1 MYIYIYIPFRFS
13 ASIFTNHTN
22 ILLPIPSNKKSVRLR
37 CFLPEI
43 DPPLPWKT
51 SLLVMGTH
59 LRRILRCWALVRR
72 RKLKNIARRKESSH
86 RSCEDVRPPS
96 PSRLFKRYLAQEFW
110 WTFGDGRVVSTVF
123 FLENIW
129 VLWDKVEVSVG
140 FPLSCK
146 GCTEMPFWNG
156 LFSFFSFCERRL
168 ELTEFGVWQKR
179 QGVSQQGRFNI
190 YICIHIH
197 IYVFMYDWLQEK
209 SSRRWRHFWGAS
221 F

>member
-1 MYIYIYIPFRFS
+1 
-13 ASIFTNHTN
+13 
-22 ILLPIPSNKKSVRLR
+22 
-37 CFLPEI
+37 
-43 DPPLPWKT
+43 
-51 SLLVMGTH
+51 MGTH

-190 YICIHIH
+190 YMYTHTYICF
-197 IYVFMYDWLQEK
+197 YVWLIARKIVQKMKTFLGGEFLGDGWQLK
-209 SSRRWRHFWGAS
+209 DFLNFLAWGDDPIWTTTANIFS
-221 F
+221 IMGWWKTTNSIWNFPVVIFYH